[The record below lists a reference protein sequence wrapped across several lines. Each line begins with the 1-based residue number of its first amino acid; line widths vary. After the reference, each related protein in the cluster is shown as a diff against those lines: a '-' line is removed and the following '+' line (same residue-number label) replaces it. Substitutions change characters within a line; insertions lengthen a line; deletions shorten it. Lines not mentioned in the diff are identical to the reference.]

1 MGSLVIHPTMYTA
14 LVCLLGIL
22 GTTLGGA
29 RYTRDTEGCN
39 QEELMVEV
47 EQCTSMAYTTY
58 TSAWAKGD
66 DGTKADF
73 YARKS
78 CNYITETI
86 EECSDLFKD
95 CMDEEYTNS
104 LKNIEDNIESWDPTK
119 CPAVQRHND
128 RLNAAEAA
136 KDTKDDTTPDVEKT
150 AEENENAEKEKGA
163 EDNNT
168 AEQEQSTGEEN
179 QKPTASATSLA
190 VSIFS
195 TLGFALLV
203 NFFFCFY
210 YPSALCK
217 QNKS

>member
-14 LVCLLGIL
+14 LVCILGIL

-29 RYTRDTEGCN
+29 RYSRDTEGCN

-47 EQCTSMAYTTY
+47 QQCTTMAYTTY

-86 EECSDLFKD
+86 EECSDLFKG
-95 CMDEEYTNS
+95 CMDEDQLNS
-104 LKNIEDNIESWDPTK
+104 YKDEQYKNALGNIETNIESWDATK

-136 KDTKDDTTPDVEKT
+136 KDT
-150 AEENENAEKEKGA
+150 

-168 AEQEQSTGEEN
+168 PEQEQSTGEEN

-195 TLGFALLV
+195 TLAFALLV

>member
-14 LVCLLGIL
+14 LVCILGIL
-22 GTTLGGA
+22 GTTLGGS

-47 EQCTSMAYTTY
+47 QQCTTMAYTTY

-86 EECSDLFKD
+86 EECSDLFKG
-95 CMDEEYTNS
+95 CMDEDQLNS
-104 LKNIEDNIESWDPTK
+104 YKDEQYKNALGNIETNIESWDATK

-136 KDTKDDTTPDVEKT
+136 KDTKDDNTP
-150 AEENENAEKEKGA
+150 
-163 EDNNT
+163 
-168 AEQEQSTGEEN
+168 EQEQSTGEEN

-195 TLGFALLV
+195 TLAFALLV

>member
-1 MGSLVIHPTMYTA
+1 MGSPVIHPTMYTT
-14 LVCLLGIL
+14 LVCILGIL

-47 EQCTSMAYTTY
+47 QQCSTLAHTTY
-58 TSAWAKGD
+58 MSAWAKGD

-78 CNYITETI
+78 CNYITEAI
-86 EECSDLFKD
+86 EDCSDLFKH
-95 CMDEEYTNS
+95 CMDEEQLDSFKDEQYKGA
-104 LKNIEDNIESWDPTK
+104 LANIEANIETWDSTK

-128 RLNAAEAA
+128 RLNAAEAE
-136 KDTKDDTTPDVEKT
+136 KGTDKT
-150 AEENENAEKEKGA
+150 AEEKKDAEKEKGA
-163 EDNNT
+163 EDNNA

-179 QKPTASATSLA
+179 QEPTASATSLA

-195 TLGFALLV
+195 TLVFALLI
-203 NFFFCFY
+203 
-210 YPSALCK
+210 
-217 QNKS
+217 

>member
-14 LVCLLGIL
+14 LVCILGIL
-22 GTTLGGA
+22 GTTLGGT

-47 EQCTSMAYTTY
+47 QQCTTMAYTTY

-86 EECSDLFKD
+86 EECSDLFKGR
-95 CMDEEYTNS
+95 MDEDQLNS
-104 LKNIEDNIESWDPTK
+104 YKDEQYKNALGNIETNIESWDATK

-136 KDTKDDTTPDVEKT
+136 KDTKDATTDVEKA
-150 AEENENAEKEKGA
+150 AEETENTVEDQGA
-163 EDNNT
+163 GDNNT

-179 QKPTASATSLA
+179 QQPTASATSLA

-195 TLGFALLV
+195 TLAFALLI
-203 NFFFCFY
+203 
-210 YPSALCK
+210 
-217 QNKS
+217 

>member
-1 MGSLVIHPTMYTA
+1 MYTI
-14 LVCLLGIL
+14 LVCILGIL

-39 QEELMVEV
+39 QEELLVEV
-47 EQCTSMAYTTY
+47 TQCATMAHNTY

-86 EECSDLFKD
+86 EDCNDILED
-95 CMDEEYTNS
+95 CMDEAQLNS
-104 LKNIEDNIESWDPTK
+104 YKDEQYKNALENIEANIESWDSSK

-128 RLNAAEAA
+128 RLIAAEAE
-136 KDTKDDTTPDVEKT
+136 KGTEEENTPDADET
-150 AEENENAEKEKGA
+150 AEKDKGA
-163 EDNNT
+163 EDNN
-168 AEQEQSTGEEN
+168 AGEQEQSTGEEN
-179 QKPTASATSLA
+179 QEPTASATSLA

-195 TLGFALLV
+195 TLVLALLI
-203 NFFFCFY
+203 
-210 YPSALCK
+210 
-217 QNKS
+217 

>member
-1 MGSLVIHPTMYTA
+1 MGSPVIHPTMYTI
-14 LVCLLGIL
+14 LVCILGIL

-47 EQCTSMAYTTY
+47 QQCSTLAHTTY

-78 CNYITETI
+78 CNYITEAI
-86 EECSDLFKD
+86 EDCSDLLKHCMDQEQLDSFKD
-95 CMDEEYTNS
+95 EQYKGA
-104 LKNIEDNIESWDPTK
+104 LANIEANIETWDSTK

-128 RLNAAEAA
+128 RLNAADAE
-136 KDTKDDTTPDVEKT
+136 KGTDDENTPNEETT
-150 AEENENAEKEKGA
+150 AEQNKDAEEDKIA
-163 EDNNT
+163 EDNNA

-179 QKPTASATSLA
+179 QEPTASATSLA
-190 VSIFS
+190 VSILS
-195 TLGFALLV
+195 TLIFALLI
-203 NFFFCFY
+203 
-210 YPSALCK
+210 
-217 QNKS
+217 

>member
-1 MGSLVIHPTMYTA
+1 MGSPVIHPTMYTT
-14 LVCLLGIL
+14 LVCILGIL

-47 EQCTSMAYTTY
+47 TQCSTLAHETY
-58 TSAWAKGD
+58 MSAWVKGD

-78 CNYITETI
+78 CNYITEAI
-86 EECSDLFKD
+86 EDCSDLFKH
-95 CMDEEYTNS
+95 CMDEEQLDSFKDEQYKGA
-104 LKNIEDNIESWDPTK
+104 LANIEANIETWDSTK

-128 RLNAAEAA
+128 RLNAAEAE
-136 KDTKDDTTPDVEKT
+136 KGTEDENTPDKT
-150 AEENENAEKEKGA
+150 AEENKDAEKEKGA
-163 EDNNT
+163 EDNNA

-179 QKPTASATSLA
+179 QEPTASATSLA

-195 TLGFALLV
+195 TLVFALLI
-203 NFFFCFY
+203 
-210 YPSALCK
+210 
-217 QNKS
+217 

>member
-1 MGSLVIHPTMYTA
+1 MGSDMYTI
-14 LVCLLGIL
+14 LVCILGIL

-39 QEELMVEV
+39 QEELLVEV
-47 EQCTSMAYTTY
+47 TQCATMAHNTY

-86 EECSDLFKD
+86 EDCNDILED
-95 CMDEEYTNS
+95 CMDEQYKNALE
-104 LKNIEDNIESWDPTK
+104 NIEANIESWDSSK

-128 RLNAAEAA
+128 RLIAAEAE
-136 KDTKDDTTPDVEKT
+136 KGTEEENTPDADET
-150 AEENENAEKEKGA
+150 AEKDKGT
-163 EDNNT
+163 EDNN
-168 AEQEQSTGEEN
+168 AGEQEQSTGEEN
-179 QKPTASATSLA
+179 QEPTASATSLA

-195 TLGFALLV
+195 TLVLALLI
-203 NFFFCFY
+203 
-210 YPSALCK
+210 
-217 QNKS
+217 

>member
-1 MGSLVIHPTMYTA
+1 MGSDMYTV
-14 LVCLLGIL
+14 LVCILGIL

-39 QEELMVEV
+39 QEELLVEV
-47 EQCTSMAYTTY
+47 TQCATMAHNTY

-86 EECSDLFKD
+86 EDCNDILED
-95 CMDEEYTNS
+95 CMDEAQLNS
-104 LKNIEDNIESWDPTK
+104 YKDEQYKNALENIEANIESWDSSK

-128 RLNAAEAA
+128 RLIAAE
-136 KDTKDDTTPDVEKT
+136 KD
-150 AEENENAEKEKGA
+150 KGA
-163 EDNNT
+163 EDNN
-168 AEQEQSTGEEN
+168 AGEQEQSTGEEN
-179 QKPTASATSLA
+179 QEPTASATSLA

-195 TLGFALLV
+195 TLVLALLI
-203 NFFFCFY
+203 
-210 YPSALCK
+210 
-217 QNKS
+217 

>member
-1 MGSLVIHPTMYTA
+1 MYTI
-14 LVCLLGIL
+14 LVCILGIL

-39 QEELMVEV
+39 QEELLVEV
-47 EQCTSMAYTTY
+47 EQCATIAYTTY

-86 EECSDLFKD
+86 EDCNDILED
-95 CMDEEYTNS
+95 CMDEAQLNS
-104 LKNIEDNIESWDPTK
+104 YKDEQYKNALENIEANIESWDSSK

-128 RLNAAEAA
+128 RLIAAEAE
-136 KDTKDDTTPDVEKT
+136 KGTEEENTPDADET
-150 AEENENAEKEKGA
+150 AEKDKGA
-163 EDNNT
+163 EDNN
-168 AEQEQSTGEEN
+168 AGEQEQSTGEEN
-179 QKPTASATSLA
+179 QEPTASATSLA

-195 TLGFALLV
+195 TLVLALLI
-203 NFFFCFY
+203 
-210 YPSALCK
+210 
-217 QNKS
+217 

>member
-1 MGSLVIHPTMYTA
+1 MYTI
-14 LVCLLGIL
+14 LVCILGIL

-39 QEELMVEV
+39 QEELLVEV
-47 EQCTSMAYTTY
+47 EQCATMAHNTY

-86 EECSDLFKD
+86 EDCSDILEN
-95 CMDEEYTNS
+95 CMDEEQLESYKDEQYKNA
-104 LKNIEDNIESWDPTK
+104 LGNIEANIESWDSSK

-128 RLNAAEAA
+128 RLIAAEAE
-136 KDTKDDTTPDVEKT
+136 KGTEEENTPDADET
-150 AEENENAEKEKGA
+150 AEKDKGA
-163 EDNNT
+163 EDNN
-168 AEQEQSTGEEN
+168 AGEQEQSTGEEN
-179 QKPTASATSLA
+179 QEPTASATSLA

-195 TLGFALLV
+195 TLVLALLI
-203 NFFFCFY
+203 
-210 YPSALCK
+210 
-217 QNKS
+217 